1 MGEEGVMISLV
12 FLLFAHSHP
21 NVPDDLQPPRCNA
34 APYRHL
40 IGRTLGEVMNTQF
53 PPGTRIYR
61 IGDPPVIFEAGRN
74 RLNIEINNRTRVRRV
89 YCS

>member
-1 MGEEGVMISLV
+1 MSLLALY
-12 FLLFAHSHP
+12 LLVFAHS
-21 NVPDDLQPPRCNA
+21 QPTTSEAPTSRTRCNA

-40 IGRTLGEVMNTQF
+40 IGRTLGEVMNTRF
-53 PPGTRIYR
+53 PPNTRIYR
-61 IGDPPVIFEAGRN
+61 IGDPPVIGEAGYN

>member
-1 MGEEGVMISLV
+1 M
-12 FLLFAHSHP
+12 FAHSQP
-21 NVPDDLQPPRCNA
+21 TASDAPPPPRCNA

-53 PPGTRIYR
+53 PPNTRIYR
-61 IGDPPVIFEAGRN
+61 IGDPPVIGEAGRN